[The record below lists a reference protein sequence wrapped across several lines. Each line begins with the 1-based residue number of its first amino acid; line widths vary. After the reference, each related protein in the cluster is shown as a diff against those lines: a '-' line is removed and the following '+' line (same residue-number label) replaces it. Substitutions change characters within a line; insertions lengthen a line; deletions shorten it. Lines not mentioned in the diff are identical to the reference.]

1 MGIECFNENSKKHKN
16 RNCKLPIILVKS
28 KYIIQNIFSYLQIE
42 KKLSIIKNNK
52 KLQNLLDV
60 DIQIYKKLCNKLI
73 LLDIDGRV
81 QELSINHK
89 IIFEGNYLNMKR
101 NGKGEEYEKNELGS
115 ILKFKGNYLNGKRNG
130 KGEEYYNNGI
140 LQFEGKYLN
149 GKRNGKGKEYYNNG
163 KLKFE
168 GKYLND
174 KEWDGK
180 CYDYNGIEIYEIING
195 EGYILKYDEDKLIFE
210 GVYLN
215 GEKNGLGK
223 EYYCCKVLLNQT
235 IEKNR
240 IYINIYIK

>member
-1 MGIECFNENSKKHKN
+1 MGIECFNENSILHKN
-16 RNCKLPIILVKS
+16 RNCKHPIILVKS

-81 QELSINHK
+81 QELSINGK
-89 IIFEGNYLNMKR
+89 IIFEGKYLNMKR

-130 KGEEYYNNGI
+130 KGEEYYNNG
-140 LQFEGKYLN
+140 
-149 GKRNGKGKEYYNNG
+149 

-180 CYDYNGIEIYEIING
+180 CYDYNGLEIYEIING